1 MTTTSKPTYHP
12 TTEPPA
18 IYVEE
23 LPKLPTYVED
33 VPNVPIMEQYV
44 PPPIKMEQPPPIYR
58 EEIQDTPPV
67 LSYYDGYEPPF
78 YDEEVVPHL
87 TPYETPH
94 QDTPLYNEYV
104 PPPPQDSP
112 PIVPE
117 GAYTLPGN
125 DIPEVKVV
133 APETCPPPLN
143 PLLTHECAGAISNC
157 WSPGYHDTDCPNHG
171 LCCFNGCAN
180 ICLNDSYGKI
190 FQNFFSLILVKTTT
204 KCLITFQSCPPK
216 N

>member
-33 VPNVPIMEQYV
+33 VPIMEQYV

-190 FQNFFSLILVKTTT
+190 F
-204 KCLITFQSCPPK
+204 
-216 N
+216 